1 MAIAIN
7 SSFTASVPAAYGGS
21 TPVIDLGLSPAAIS
35 TAVALTNAGSVVV
48 SVSGAPAGSV
58 TYTAAGLL
66 REISFAGVPAQ
77 RPPPQAVQQERVQQE
92 RQSSPVANSASADAS
107 ADLTANDGQ
116 QPDQSQPAVDGVYNG
131 SGVFTPTSGVSPQF
145 AAVLRSDPG
154 LAGVAAND
162 SFASGVVGTLVSTSA

>member
-48 SVSGAPAGSV
+48 SISGAPAGSV

-77 RPPPQAVQQERVQQE
+77 RPPPQAVQQER
-92 RQSSPVANSASADAS
+92 QSSRAANSASADAS

-145 AAVLRSDPG
+145 AAALRSDPG
-154 LAGVAAND
+154 LSAVAAND

>member
-21 TPVIDLGLSPAAIS
+21 TPVIDLGVSPAAIS
-35 TAVALTNAGSVVV
+35 TAVALNNAGSVVV
-48 SVSGAPAGSV
+48 SISGAPAGSV

-77 RPPPQAVQQERVQQE
+77 KPPQQGVQQE
-92 RQSSPVANSASADAS
+92 RQSSQAANAAKVSNLAS
-107 ADLTANDGQ
+107 ADLPANDGQ
-116 QPDQSQPAVDGVYNG
+116 EADQSQPAVDGVYNG
-131 SGVFTPTSGVSPQF
+131 SGVFTPTSGISPQF

-154 LAGVAAND
+154 LSAVAAND
-162 SFASGVVGTLVSTSA
+162 SFASGVVGTLISTSA

>member
-35 TAVALTNAGSVVV
+35 TAVALSNAGSVVV
-48 SVSGAPAGSV
+48 SISGAPTGSV

-66 REISFAGVPAQ
+66 REIAFAGVPAQ
-77 RPPPQAVQQERVQQE
+77 RPPPQVVQQE
-92 RQSSPVANSASADAS
+92 RQSSPAANSASADAS

-116 QPDQSQPAVDGVYNG
+116 QADQSQPTVDGVYNG

-154 LAGVAAND
+154 LAAVAAND

>member
-48 SVSGAPAGSV
+48 SISGAPAGSV

-77 RPPPQAVQQERVQQE
+77 RPTPQVVPQE
-92 RQSSPVANSASADAS
+92 RQSSQAANSASAD
-107 ADLTANDGQ
+107 LPGIDGQ
-116 QPDQSQPAVDGVYNG
+116 QPDQSEPEGANNG
-131 SGVFTPTSGVSPQF
+131 GLR
-145 AAVLRSDPG
+145 VLRLTRRHRDHLPRRPISDG
-154 LAGVAAND
+154 AVRCEHGMHDKALG
-162 SFASGVVGTLVSTSA
+162 AS

>member
-21 TPVIDLGLSPAAIS
+21 TPVIDLGVSPAAIS

-48 SVSGAPAGSV
+48 SISGAPAGSV

-77 RPPPQAVQQERVQQE
+77 RPPPQIVQQE
-92 RQSSPVANSASADAS
+92 RQSLQAANSGSAASP
-107 ADLTANDGQ
+107 TNDGLES
-116 QPDQSQPAVDGVYNG
+116 DQSEPAVDGVYNG

-145 AAVLRSDPG
+145 AAALRSDPG
-154 LAGVAAND
+154 LSAVAAND

>member
-35 TAVALTNAGSVVV
+35 TAVALTRAGSVVV
-48 SVSGAPAGSV
+48 SISGAPAGSV

-66 REISFAGVPAQ
+66 REISFAGVSGQ
-77 RPPPQAVQQERVQQE
+77 RPPPQVVPQERK
-92 RQSSPVANSASADAS
+92 SSQAANSASAD
-107 ADLTANDGQ
+107 LPRNDGRE
-116 QPDQSQPAVDGVYNG
+116 PDQAQPAVDGVYNG

-154 LAGVAAND
+154 LSAVAIAAND

>member
-48 SVSGAPAGSV
+48 SISGAPAGAV

-66 REISFAGVPAQ
+66 REISFSGVSAP
-77 RPPPQAVQQERVQQE
+77 RPSPQVVQQE
-92 RQSSPVANSASADAS
+92 RQPSAAANSTSAGS
-107 ADLTANDGQ
+107 PANDGQ
-116 QPDQSQPAVDGVYNG
+116 QPDQSQPSVDGVYNG
-131 SGVFTPTSGVSPQF
+131 SGVFTPTSGLSPQV
-145 AAVLRSDPG
+145 AGVLRSDPG
-154 LAGVAAND
+154 LSAIAAND
-162 SFASGVVGTLVSTSA
+162 SFVTGVVGTLVSTSA

>member
-48 SVSGAPAGSV
+48 SISGAPAGSV

-66 REISFAGVPAQ
+66 REISFASAPTQ
-77 RPPPQAVQQERVQQE
+77 RPSPQVVRQERVPQE
-92 RQSSPVANSASADAS
+92 RQSSQAANSASAAFPG
-107 ADLTANDGQ
+107 NDVQ
-116 QPDQSQPAVDGVYNG
+116 QPDQSEPAVDGVYNG
-131 SGVFTPTSGVSPQF
+131 SGVFTPTSGISPQF
-145 AAVLRSDPG
+145 AAALRSDPG
-154 LAGVAAND
+154 LSAVAAND
-162 SFASGVVGTLVSTSA
+162 SFASGAVGTLVSTTA

>member
-35 TAVALTNAGSVVV
+35 TAVALSNAGSVVV
-48 SVSGAPAGSV
+48 SISGAPAGPV

-77 RPPPQAVQQERVQQE
+77 RPPPQAVQQQ
-92 RQSSPVANSASADAS
+92 RQSSQAANSASADFPV
-107 ADLTANDGQ
+107 NDGQ

-154 LAGVAAND
+154 VSAVAAND
-162 SFASGVVGTLVSTSA
+162 SFASGTVGTLVSTTA

>member
-48 SVSGAPAGSV
+48 SISGAPAGSV

-77 RPPPQAVQQERVQQE
+77 RPPPQAVQQER
-92 RQSSPVANSASADAS
+92 QSSPAANSASADAS